1 MHWQT
6 PQLAQNPSSVEF
18 SLNTGRRRET
28 EIAARDDRLA
38 PAVSL
43 QLLGLTFL
51 GAGIDILR
59 RKHRAQPAFALR
71 NNLGELRLRGKV
83 HFLSRLGN
91 HTETHLKG
99 SCIMTLI

>member
-1 MHWQT
+1 M
-6 PQLAQNPSSVEF
+6 
-18 SLNTGRRRET
+18 NTGRRRET

-59 RKHRAQPAFALR
+59 RKHRAQPGFALR

-83 HFLSRLGN
+83 HCLVGIGN
-91 HTETHLKG
+91 QIEQLWRVF
-99 SCIMTLI
+99 CIMHVFELAYP

>member
-59 RKHRAQPAFALR
+59 RKHRAQPGFALR

-83 HFLSRLGN
+83 LCLFGIGRPSEQLR
-91 HTETHLKG
+91 TE
-99 SCIMTLI
+99 SC